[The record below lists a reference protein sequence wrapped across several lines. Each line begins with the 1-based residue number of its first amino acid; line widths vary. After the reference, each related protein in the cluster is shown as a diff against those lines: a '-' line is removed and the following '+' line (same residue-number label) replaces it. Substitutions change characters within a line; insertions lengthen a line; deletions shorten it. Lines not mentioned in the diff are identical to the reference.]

1 MTAPSAAGDEV
12 HVWWA
17 TLSATDEEL
26 DRLSSLLSPDE
37 RLRAARYII
46 PEVRRRFIV
55 GRATLRT
62 LLGRYLGVQASDV
75 DLEYGHEGKPRLRNG
90 VGSDLMFNL
99 AHSQQRAAFAF
110 CRKTAIGIDIEFVD
124 RSIDTTAIVSTMF
137 SSSERDRYRALPE
150 GEQRLAFYLAWTR
163 KEAYLKGEGCGFT
176 GSLAGVDAVTGVNG
190 PRRLA
195 VAGRGGGRGWSVED
209 LTFDEGWVGAVAVQ
223 RSEWQLKIGRWHR
236 PDGDGDR
243 REISAPEGGR
253 HGMQEM
259 WLCHQPGTN
268 VVPRVQCV
276 GAVGR
281 AS

>member
-1 MTAPSAAGDEV
+1 
-12 HVWWA
+12 VWWA

-26 DRLSSLLSPDE
+26 DRLAPLLSPDE

-46 PEVRRRFIV
+46 PEVKRRFIV

-62 LLGRYLGVQASDV
+62 LLGRYLGVQASDI
-75 DLEYGHEGKPRLRNG
+75 DLEYGRAGKPRLRDRF
-90 VGSDLMFNL
+90 GSDLTFNL
-99 AHSQQRAAFAF
+99 AHSHQRAAFAF
-110 CRKTAIGIDIEFVD
+110 CRKTEIGIDIEYVD

-137 SSSERDRYRALPE
+137 SSSERERYRALPE
-150 GEQRLAFYLAWTR
+150 GEQRLAFYVAWTR
-163 KEAYLKGEGCGFT
+163 KEAYLKGDGCGFT
-176 GSLAGVDAVTGVNG
+176 GPLAEVDVVTGVNG
-190 PRRLA
+190 PRRFA
-195 VAGRGGGRGWSVED
+195 VAGRGGAGGWSVED

-223 RSEWQLKIGRWHR
+223 RSEWQLKIGRWPRLDGH
-236 PDGDGDR
+236 GDGNR

-281 AS
+281 AA

>member
-1 MTAPSAAGDEV
+1 MTPLSAAGDEV

-26 DRLSSLLSPDE
+26 DRLAPLLSPDE
-37 RLRAARYII
+37 RLRAARYVI

-62 LLGRYLGVQASDV
+62 LLGRYLAMPASDV
-75 DLEYGHEGKPRLRNG
+75 DLDYGRDGKPRLRDR

-110 CRKTAIGIDIEFVD
+110 CRKTEIGIDIEYVD

-137 SSSERDRYRALPE
+137 SSSERDSYRALPE
-150 GEQRLAFYLAWTR
+150 REQRLAFYLAWTR
-163 KEAYLKGEGCGFT
+163 KEAFLKGEGCGFT
-176 GSLAGVDAVTGVNG
+176 GSLAGVDVVTGVNG
-190 PRRLA
+190 PRRFA
-195 VAGRGGGRGWSVED
+195 VAGRGGARGWSVED

-223 RSEWQLKIGRWHR
+223 RSEWQLKIGQWHR
-236 PDGDGDR
+236 LDGHGNR
-243 REISAPEGGR
+243 CEISAPEGGR
-253 HGMQEM
+253 HGRQEM

-276 GAVGR
+276 CAVGR
-281 AS
+281 AA